1 MDTENFDPWS
11 RHQGNPDAGNP
22 DPGNPGPGNPDPD
35 GQQRRPRWS
44 DRTRRIVTT
53 GAISAVLLGSGTAI
67 GVALTGGASAAVSPT
82 SSLTTVASP
91 SPSPGTTSGTK
102 ASRCAS
108 IVNQALNS
116 NHDRLARA
124 LHAFC
129 TRPLVRLA
137 LVGGEHGQVT
147 FGGKDGARTVAF
159 ERGTVKSDTGSA
171 ITVSAADG
179 TTWTWD
185 ITSSTVIVQA
195 GSKASA
201 SAISTGEQVF
211 VGGTVTNG
219 TNDALLIRIA
229 KSSSS

>member
-1 MDTENFDPWS
+1 MDTLNI
-11 RHQGNPDAGNP
+11 
-22 DPGNPGPGNPDPD
+22 DPG
-35 GQQRRPRWS
+35 GQQHRPRWS
-44 DRTRRIVTT
+44 SRTRRIVTT
-53 GAISAVLLGSGTAI
+53 GAASAVLLASGTAI
-67 GVALTGGASAAVSPT
+67 GVALTGGASAAVSP
-82 SSLTTVASP
+82 ASGAVP
-91 SPSPGTTSGTK
+91 AASTSPGTSSPGAK

-108 IVNQALNS
+108 IVSQALNS

-147 FGGKDGARTVAF
+147 FGGKAGPRTLAF

-171 ITVSAADG
+171 ITVTAADG

-185 ITSSTVIVQA
+185 ITSTTVIRQDGNKVT
-195 GSKASA
+195 A
-201 SAISTGEQVF
+201 SAISTGERVF
-211 VGGTVTNG
+211 VGGTVANG

>member
-1 MDTENFDPWS
+1 MDTLNI
-11 RHQGNPDAGNP
+11 
-22 DPGNPGPGNPDPD
+22 DPG
-35 GQQRRPRWS
+35 GQPRRPRWS
-44 DRTRRIVTT
+44 GRTRRIVTT
-53 GAISAVLLGSGTAI
+53 GAASAVLLASGTAI
-67 GVALTGGASAAVSPT
+67 GVALTGGASAAVSPA
-82 SSLTTVASP
+82 SSATAAAST
-91 SPSPGTTSGTK
+91 SPGTSSPGTK

-108 IVNQALNS
+108 IVSQALNS

-147 FGGKDGARTVAF
+147 FGGKAGPRTLAF

-171 ITVSAADG
+171 ITVTAADG

-185 ITSSTVIVQA
+185 ITSTTVIRQA
-195 GSKASA
+195 GNKVTA
-201 SAISTGEQVF
+201 SAISTGERVF
-211 VGGTVTNG
+211 VGGTVANG
-219 TNDALLIRIA
+219 ANDALLIRIA